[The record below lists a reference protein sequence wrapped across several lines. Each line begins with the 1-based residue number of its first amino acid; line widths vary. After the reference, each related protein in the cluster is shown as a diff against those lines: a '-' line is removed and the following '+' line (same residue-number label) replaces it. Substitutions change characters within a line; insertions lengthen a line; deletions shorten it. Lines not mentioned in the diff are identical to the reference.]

1 MDESLEKQAV
11 DSESGG
17 VERENSRVELE
28 VFKLT
33 FNLILLSHTFEL
45 SHTVCVCFN
54 PCGHRWSIELLML
67 SYNIIYH
74 KSGARIM

>member
-33 FNLILLSHTFEL
+33 FNFILLSHTFKL
-45 SHTVCVCFN
+45 
-54 PCGHRWSIELLML
+54 
-67 SYNIIYH
+67 
-74 KSGARIM
+74 